1 MKSLL
6 TAVLLLA
13 TIACQLHASPGSHTV
28 TTNAQTV
35 LPARPI
41 LAAPAW
47 STNAVAAIG
56 SVYKTSDGAYYMA
69 KVAGALPA
77 TPTPAAS
84 YPQVTSGHRAFAT
97 VQNTGATDIW
107 VAFGAAAVSG
117 AGLKLVPGAVV
128 SVRDYQGL
136 VSTVSSAAGGT
147 VATTEVPK

>member
-13 TIACQLHASPGSHTV
+13 TIATSLLASPGSHTV

-47 STNAVAAIG
+47 STNTTAVIG
-56 SVYKTSDGAYYMA
+56 DVYKTQDGTYYMA
-69 KVAGALPA
+69 LAAGALPA
-77 TPTPAAS
+77 APTAS
-84 YPQVTSGHRAFAT
+84 YQRLFPRDRAFAT